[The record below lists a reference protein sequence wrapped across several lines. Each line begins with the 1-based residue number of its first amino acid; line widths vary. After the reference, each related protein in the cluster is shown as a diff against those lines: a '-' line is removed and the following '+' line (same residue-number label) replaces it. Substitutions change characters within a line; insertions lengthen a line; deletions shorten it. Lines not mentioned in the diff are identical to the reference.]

1 MKKFA
6 SEFKTFITRGNVVD
20 LAVGVI
26 IGGAFTAI
34 VNGLSD
40 YILKPL
46 INALLFLIL
55 GKGSLENI
63 YTFLHQETMVDEGG
77 ATVVDLANSIYID
90 WGAFISAIIN
100 FFIIA
105 IVLFVIVKFIN
116 HMRENHD
123 RIMDD
128 ILDDIPTK
136 EDRKDMK
143 AKGIKIKDRDAV
155 KKYMEEKKARLEQEK
170 IALEEKAKQD
180 AEEAKKNST
189 EGLLL
194 QIKELLEKNIESKKE
209 PKKAPAKKKQQ

>member
-63 YTFLHQETMVDEGG
+63 YTFLHYETMVDEAGK
-77 ATVVDLANSIYID
+77 TVVDLANSIYID

-143 AKGIKIKDRDAV
+143 AKGIKLKDRDAV

>member
-63 YTFLHQETMVDEGG
+63 YTFLHYETMVDEGG

-143 AKGIKIKDRDAV
+143 AKGIKLKDRDAV

-170 IALEEKAKQD
+170 IALEEKAKLD

>member
-143 AKGIKIKDRDAV
+143 AKGIKLKDRDAV

-170 IALEEKAKQD
+170 IALEEKAKLD

-194 QIKELLEKNIESKKE
+194 QIKELLEKNIESKNQ

>member
-1 MKKFA
+1 MKKFFG
-6 SEFKTFITRGNVVD
+6 EFKTFITRGNVVD

-34 VNGLSD
+34 VNGLSNF
-40 YILKPL
+40 ILKPL

-63 YTFLHQETMVDEGG
+63 YTFLHYETMVDEGG
-77 ATVVDLANSIYID
+77 KTVVDLANSIYID

-105 IVLFVIVKFIN
+105 LVLFVIVKIIN
-116 HMRENHD
+116 GLQENHD
-123 RIMDD
+123 KLMDN

-143 AKGIKIKDRDAV
+143 AKGIKLKDKKAV
-155 KKYMEEKKARLEQEK
+155 KEYMEEKKARLEQEK
-170 IALEEKAKQD
+170 LAAEEKAKLD

-194 QIKELLEKNIESKKE
+194 QIKELLEKNMTEKKE

>member
-1 MKKFA
+1 MKKII

-40 YILKPL
+40 YIFKPL

-55 GKGSLENI
+55 GEGSLENI
-63 YTFLHQETMVDEGG
+63 YTFLYQATTVDETG
-77 ATVVDLANSIYID
+77 ATVVDLASSIYID

-105 IVLFVIVKFIN
+105 LVLFSIVKVINGLQENKDKFIG
-116 HMRENHD
+116 D
-123 RIMDD
+123 L
-128 ILDDIPTK
+128 LDDIPTK
-136 EDRKDMK
+136 EDRKIMK
-143 AKGIKIKDRDAV
+143 ARGINLKDKDAV
-155 KKYMEEKKARLEQEK
+155 KAYMEEKRALLEKEKAE
-170 IALEEKAKQD
+170 AEEKAKK
-180 AEEAKKNST
+180 EEEEKKKNST

-194 QIKELLEKNIESKKE
+194 QIKDILEKSIGDGKE
-209 PKKAPAKKKQQ
+209 EEK

>member
-63 YTFLHQETMVDEGG
+63 YTFLHYETMVDEGG

-128 ILDDIPTK
+128 ILEDIPTK

-170 IALEEKAKQD
+170 IALEEKAKLD

>member
-1 MKKFA
+1 MKKFT

-55 GKGSLENI
+55 GKDSLENI
-63 YTFLHQETMVDEGG
+63 YTFLHYETMVDEAGK
-77 ATVVDLANSIYID
+77 TVVDLANSIYID

-143 AKGIKIKDRDAV
+143 AKGIKLKDRDAV

-170 IALEEKAKQD
+170 IALEEKAKLD

-194 QIKELLEKNIESKKE
+194 QIKELLEKNIESKNQ

>member
-63 YTFLHQETMVDEGG
+63 YTFLHQETMVAEGG

-143 AKGIKIKDRDAV
+143 AKGIKLKDRDAV

-170 IALEEKAKQD
+170 IALEEKAKLD

>member
-1 MKKFA
+1 MKKFFG
-6 SEFKTFITRGNVVD
+6 EFKTFITRGNVVD

-26 IGGAFTAI
+26 VGGAFTAI

-46 INALLFLIL
+46 INALLFLML

-63 YTFLHQETMVDEGG
+63 YTFLHQETMVDAITGE
-77 ATVVDLANSIYID
+77 TVIDLANSIYID

-128 ILDDIPTK
+128 ILEDIPTK

-143 AKGIKIKDRDAV
+143 AKGIKLKDRDAV
-155 KKYMEEKKARLEQEK
+155 KAYMEEKKARLEREK
-170 IALEEKAKQD
+170 LALEEKAKLD

-194 QIKELLEKNIESKKE
+194 QIKELLEKNMAEKKE
-209 PKKAPAKKKQQ
+209 PKKTPAKKKQ

>member
-63 YTFLHQETMVDEGG
+63 YTFLHYETMVDEGG

-105 IVLFVIVKFIN
+105 IVLFLIVKFIN

-143 AKGIKIKDRDAV
+143 AKGIKLKDRDAV

-170 IALEEKAKQD
+170 IALEEKAKLD

>member
-63 YTFLHQETMVDEGG
+63 YTFLHQETMVDEAG

-170 IALEEKAKQD
+170 IALEEKAKLD

>member
-63 YTFLHQETMVDEGG
+63 YTFLHYETMVDELG

-128 ILDDIPTK
+128 ILEDIPTK

-143 AKGIKIKDRDAV
+143 AKGIKLKDRDAV

-170 IALEEKAKQD
+170 IALEEKAKLD

>member
-143 AKGIKIKDRDAV
+143 AKGIKLKDRDAV

-170 IALEEKAKQD
+170 IALEEKAKLD

>member
-63 YTFLHQETMVDEGG
+63 YTFLHYETMVDEAG

-170 IALEEKAKQD
+170 IALEEKAKLD

>member
-63 YTFLHQETMVDEGG
+63 YTFLHQETMVDEAG

-143 AKGIKIKDRDAV
+143 AKGIKLKDRDAV

-170 IALEEKAKQD
+170 IALEEKAKLD

>member
-143 AKGIKIKDRDAV
+143 AKGIKLKDRDAV

-189 EGLLL
+189 EGVLL

>member
-63 YTFLHQETMVDEGG
+63 YTFLHYETMVDEAGK
-77 ATVVDLANSIYID
+77 TVVDLANSIYID

-143 AKGIKIKDRDAV
+143 AKGIKIIDRDAV

-170 IALEEKAKQD
+170 IALEEKAKLD

-194 QIKELLEKNIESKKE
+194 QIKELLEKNIESKNQ

>member
-1 MKKFA
+1 MKKII

-40 YILKPL
+40 YIFKPL

-55 GKGSLENI
+55 GEGSLENI
-63 YTFLHQETMVDEGG
+63 YTFLYQATTVDETG
-77 ATVVDLANSIYID
+77 ATVVDLASSIYID

-105 IVLFVIVKFIN
+105 LVLFFIVKVINGLQENKDKFIG
-116 HMRENHD
+116 D
-123 RIMDD
+123 L
-128 ILDDIPTK
+128 LDDIPTK
-136 EDRKDMK
+136 EDRKIMK
-143 AKGIKIKDRDAV
+143 ARGINLKDKDAV
-155 KKYMEEKKARLEQEK
+155 KAYMEEKRALLEKEKAE
-170 IALEEKAKQD
+170 AEEKAKK
-180 AEEAKKNST
+180 EEEEKKKNST

-194 QIKELLEKNIESKKE
+194 QIKDILEKSIGDGKE
-209 PKKAPAKKKQQ
+209 EEK

>member
-170 IALEEKAKQD
+170 IALEEKAKLD